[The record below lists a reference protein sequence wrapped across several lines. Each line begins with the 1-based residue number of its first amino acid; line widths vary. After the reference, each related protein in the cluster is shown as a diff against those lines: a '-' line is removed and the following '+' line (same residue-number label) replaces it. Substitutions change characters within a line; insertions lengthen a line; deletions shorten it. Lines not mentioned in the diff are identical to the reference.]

1 MIRGLIVLFGLAV
14 FAWLLEIGDA
24 LIPGHWLDSQGIRP
38 HTIAGL
44 WGILFAPFLH
54 AGFAHLAANTVPFLI
69 LGFLVVLR
77 GLSTFVVVSVL
88 VMAVGG
94 LGVWLFG
101 SPNTDHIGA
110 SGVIFGYI
118 GYLLGRGY
126 FERGLWA
133 IVIALLVAVLYGSAL
148 WGILPADPRI
158 SWQGH
163 LFGFLAGFGT
173 AWAGSSARGS
183 RSRGRVGQTI

>member
-1 MIRGLIVLFGLAV
+1 MIRGLIVLFGLVA

-24 LIPGHWLDSQGIRP
+24 LIPGHWLDNQGIRP

-44 WGILFAPFLH
+44 FGILFAPFLH
-54 AGFAHLAANTVPFLI
+54 GGFAHLAANTVPFLI
-69 LGFLVVLR
+69 LGFLVMVR
-77 GLSTFVVVSVL
+77 GLSTFVGVSLLIVVF
-88 VMAVGG
+88 GG

-101 SPNTDHIGA
+101 STNTDHIGA
-110 SGVIFGYI
+110 SGLIFGYI

-126 FERGLWA
+126 FERGFWA
-133 IVIALLVAVLYGSAL
+133 IVIALLVAVIYGSAL
-148 WGILPADPRI
+148 WGVLPGDPRI

-173 AWAGSSARGS
+173 AWAGSGSTS
-183 RSRGRVGQTI
+183 RSGGGIK